1 MKIIFLDIDGVL
13 NSELW
18 NKDNEMEISKGK
30 FIDSEKVRLL
40 SEIINETKAKIVL
53 HSGWRFWFNDNIMPL
68 RKEAEYLVEVLKSY
82 NLNIYD
88 KTPDLTTVEIRK
100 SKKFS
105 LVKAQEILLWLDQH
119 DNIEKYVILDDLDL
133 NNNGIEMFQIKTDG
147 VIGLTKENVEEV
159 IRMLNSYE
167 I

>member
-40 SEIINETKAKIVL
+40 SKIINETKAKIVL
-53 HSGWRFWFNDNIMPL
+53 HSGWRFWFDGNIMPL
-68 RKEAEYLVEVLKSY
+68 RKEAEYLVEVFKNY
-82 NLNIYD
+82 DLNIYD

-133 NNNGIEMFQIKTDG
+133 SNKEIEMFQIKTDG
-147 VIGLTKENVEEV
+147 VRGLTKENVEEA
-159 IRMLNSYE
+159 IKMLNYYD

>member
-1 MKIIFLDIDGVL
+1 MKIIFLDIDGVM

-18 NKDNEMEISKGK
+18 NKDNEMKISKGK

-40 SEIINETKAKIVL
+40 SRIINATKAKIVL